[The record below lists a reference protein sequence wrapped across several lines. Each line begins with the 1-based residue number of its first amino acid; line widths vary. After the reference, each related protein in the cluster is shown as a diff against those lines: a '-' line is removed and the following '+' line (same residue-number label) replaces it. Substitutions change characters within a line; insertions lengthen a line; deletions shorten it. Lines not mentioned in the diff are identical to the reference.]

1 MIQGVIF
8 DMDGLMLD
16 TETLA
21 IPAWLKAGKTY
32 GFPITEEQVAH
43 TFGFSVQGMQ
53 EYFMFF
59 VRR

>member
-21 IPAWLKAGKTY
+21 IPACLRPEKLMD
-32 GFPITEEQVAH
+32 FPSQR
-43 TFGFSVQGMQ
+43 S
-53 EYFMFF
+53 
-59 VRR
+59 R